1 MTAFPEMKNTPAC
14 TEGLG
19 SQQSFPAK
27 PALLGNENL
36 KTVHSKTRYYQINL
50 VDTLLLEPF
59 ITTQAF
65 SIRTL
70 KCLSCIERHLN
81 TTQ

>member
-36 KTVHSKTRYYQINL
+36 KTVHSKTRYYQINI
-50 VDTLLLEPF
+50 VDTLLLEQF
-59 ITTQAF
+59 ITIQTF

-70 KCLSCIERHLN
+70 NVCLVLKD
-81 TTQ
+81 T